1 MNLKR
6 TATETAPATDTG
18 YIFATK
24 RVRIPRAAVKSIV
37 PAADGSGEG
46 VFITDRGA
54 TRVCEP
60 YEECLA
66 QFLGSIPADNADG
79 RRVR

>member
-1 MNLKR
+1 MDKR
-6 TATETAPATDTG
+6 TETATAPTTDTG

-24 RVRIPRAAVKSIV
+24 RVRIPRAAIQSVE
-37 PAADGSGEG
+37 PARDGSGEG

-66 QFLGSIPADNADG
+66 QWLGNIPADFDG
-79 RRVR
+79 KGGRNE

>member
-1 MNLKR
+1 MVKR
-6 TATETAPATDTG
+6 TETKTATDTA

-24 RVRIPRAAVKSIV
+24 RIRIPRAAIQGVE
-37 PAADGSGEG
+37 PAHDGSGEG

-66 QFLGSIPADNADG
+66 QWLGSMPAG
-79 RRVR
+79 IGGTSKGVR

>member
-6 TATETAPATDTG
+6 TEAKTNAKR
-18 YIFATK
+18 YLNVTK
-24 RVRIPRAAVKSIV
+24 RIRIDIDAVESIE
-37 PAADGSGEG
+37 PARDGSGDA
-46 VFITDRGA
+46 VIVTDRGA

-66 QFLGSIPADNADG
+66 QFLGSIPADG
-79 RRVR
+79 KEVR